1 MSERHPAERLLAQC
15 TARLDA
21 DGLPRGTAFF
31 VAPRYAIT
39 SAHVVSGLPGLPV
52 VLHNRQGVWAGQAE
66 EVWPPAYP
74 GWLGLPDP
82 YPAPDVAL
90 IRIDDGPVHLCA
102 LLAERLP
109 ADGTD
114 VKAWGHGSH
123 FDAGKTVTA
132 ETETFRLTGELETP
146 DPDCTL
152 RKLGHGQASPGMSG
166 GPVLDVSSGPHRQRA
181 RPDCHRGLRRRQ
193 AGDPGHRGGV
203 VRGRRGVAGVPARA
217 GRTGPVRRPA
227 GHLRLPPRPARR
239 DRVGAA
245 RRRVAALP
253 HALPPQPAHQGPPF
267 RPAVGVNPGPHHLR
281 AARRRLR
288 PGPAPP
294 GRHRA
299 AGEVPQAAAHL
310 DDAREDILAFTAFPR
325 EVWRQVWSNNP
336 QERLNKEIRR
346 RTDVVGI
353 FPGRDAIIRLIGAVL
368 AEQNDEWT
376 EARRYMG
383 PEILAACM
391 KASDTDDSG
400 GAGVTIDA
408 ISA

>member
-239 DRVGAA
+239 DRVVSTLVRTIFEQPDAA
-245 RRRVAALP
+245 SVRAQHRQVVTALQAKFRR
-253 HALPPQPAHQGPPF
+253 PPPTSTTPARTSSRSPPS
-267 RPAVGVNPGPHHLR
+267 
-281 AARRRLR
+281 
-288 PGPAPP
+288 P
-294 GRHRA
+294 GRY
-299 AGEVPQAAAHL
+299 G
-310 DDAREDILAFTAFPR
+310 ARYGAITPR
-325 EVWRQVWSNNP
+325 
-336 QERLNKEIRR
+336 
-346 RTDVVGI
+346 
-353 FPGRDAIIRLIGAVL
+353 
-368 AEQNDEWT
+368 
-376 EARRYMG
+376 
-383 PEILAACM
+383 
-391 KASDTDDSG
+391 SD
-400 GAGVTIDA
+400 
-408 ISA
+408 